1 MPGAVLFVPSLWCCP
16 GWLGDSGSVGG
27 GCVCAHI
34 GPALPTWLCL
44 LELLQTARAV
54 VIDAS
59 H

>member
-34 GPALPTWLCL
+34 GPALPTWLL
-44 LELLQTARAV
+44 PVGAV
-54 VIDAS
+54 ADS
-59 H
+59 KSCSD